1 MDFVWSAALR
11 KVPLE
16 PSRSVDDDVIDLKKL
31 VLEEGKYSMVR
42 RYDNILNNTK
52 AMLPQRG
59 PHSAKT
65 VFLVYSTN
73 MPSNTAVPPTSNEF
87 ISISIQFQ

>member
-16 PSRSVDDDVIDLKKL
+16 PSRSVDDDVMDLKKL

-42 RYDNILNNTK
+42 RYDNIPNNTK
-52 AMLPQRG
+52 AM
-59 PHSAKT
+59 

-73 MPSNTAVPPTSNEF
+73 MPSNTAVLPTSHEF
-87 ISISIQFQ
+87 ISKSIQFQ